1 MEYFFEAHKILVE
14 ASSDLI
20 DRELYHDIDWSQKL
34 IGIKGFRGVG
44 KTTFLLSYIRKNFR
58 NSRDC
63 LYVNLNDFYFAKR
76 RIFSFADHYDPL
88 KVEA

>member
-1 MEYFFEAHKILVE
+1 MEYFFEAHRVLVE

-20 DRELYHDIDWSQKL
+20 NRELYDEIDWSHHL
-34 IGIKGFRGVG
+34 IGVKGFRGVG
-44 KTTFLLSYIRKNFR
+44 KTTFLLSYIRKNYG

-76 RIFSFADHYDPL
+76 RLVKLAISKA
-88 KVEA
+88 